1 MPIYQ
6 YACSKCHTD
15 FELRQGFNDDNVAAC
30 PKCKC
35 EAKRRFMPVP
45 IIFKGSGFYVTDS
58 RKPSDAQ
65 LPAKVP
71 DTSKEVTVSKQPE
84 KSKTVATESD
94 KSKPAAAEPE
104 RSKSAAAEPA

>member
-6 YACSKCHTD
+6 YSCSKCNTSFD
-15 FELRQGFNDDNVAAC
+15 LRQGFDDDNVAAC

-35 EAKRRFMPVP
+35 KAKRRFLPVP

-71 DTSKEVTVSKQPE
+71 ETSKEVTVSKEPE
-84 KSKTVATESD
+84 
-94 KSKPAAAEPE
+94 KSKPAAGEPE
-104 RSKSAAAEPA
+104 QSKRSATEPA

>member
-6 YACSKCHTD
+6 YSCSKCD
-15 FELRQGFNDDNVAAC
+15 NSFELRQGFDDENVVAC

-58 RKPSDAQ
+58 RRPSDAQ
-65 LPAKVP
+65 LPARVP
-71 DTSKEVTVSKQPE
+71 ETSKEVTVSREPE
-84 KSKTVATESD
+84 QSKPAATESE
-94 KSKPAAAEPE
+94 KSKPAASE
-104 RSKSAAAEPA
+104 S